1 LIEMLLRK
9 LFVSS
14 VASLLTLIGYHLI
27 QWEFF
32 EHPKYLR
39 KTEKRLKYLQQM
51 VSRQKKGFRRRRKAV
66 AMFAKCHEY
75 IANQRRDTAHENQPL
90 SRGA

>member
-1 LIEMLLRK
+1 MIEMLLRK

-51 VSRQKKGFRRRRKAV
+51 VSRQKKDSAV
-66 AMFAKCHEY
+66 GAKLLLCLQNAMS
-75 IANQRRDTAHENQPL
+75 I
-90 SRGA
+90 